1 MKQQRKPRKEFT
13 QHTTL
18 KVNSTCKMS
27 QNLLSHTNKPQKE
40 KQQLNKE
47 QNGGKIEGKK
57 TELESSQVRTQ
68 RSMSRLQ

>member
-1 MKQQRKPRKEFT
+1 
-13 QHTTL
+13 
-18 KVNSTCKMS
+18 MS